1 MKTEIYK
8 EGFIEKLKR
17 ELRDRGC
24 EAQKDEFGEFGELS
38 EGYRQAMSDALKE
51 IDKLSKEYKIK
62 NEN

>member
-8 EGFIEKLKR
+8 EGFV
-17 ELRDRGC
+17 
-24 EAQKDEFGEFGELS
+24 
-38 EGYRQAMSDALKE
+38 DALIDFSKRHNSLVPIQI